1 MKTQLQS
8 ISSGPQILSH
18 FKKYFDSIPDHRNGS
33 NVSIPIGDAVMSAY
47 AMFALKFPSAL
58 KFENDMKD
66 EAKRHNLKN
75 MYNIENMLS
84 DTQMR
89 TIVDDIPT
97 SSFRSLYNDIFKKIQ
112 RDKKLIP
119 FEFININNIPHY
131 QLLIDGTEFFSSHE
145 VSCDLCN
152 VKVHKKVDKKT
163 GEITET
169 KTYTHSMLN
178 AVIAHSNMKTVIPL
192 MGEPIVKQNGD
203 TKYDCELKALKRLL
217 KKFRQDHPK
226 LKVVL
231 TADALYATG
240 SLIKLLKQYGISF
253 IINVKP
259 KKNTTLFKIVDG
271 KDSDGKIEH
280 YQYSEET
287 GEKIIKTITHKHRY
301 ANGIPMDN
309 ESSLD
314 LKVNFIEYWEDTNWI
329 NRKKEECHEPRHFS
343 WVTDINLNKASIKTV
358 MKGGRNRWCIEN
370 EVFNTLKNHGYNY
383 DRNYGHG
390 YKNLANNFA
399 MLMMLAFTFDQVLE
413 MCSKQFKT
421 LLKKYRLKSTIW
433 EKIRFYYQDFLIKS
447 WDYLIEFLI
456 KVADGPVEL
465 NLNTS

>member
-18 FKKYFDSIPDHRNGS
+18 FKEYFDSIPDHRSGANI
-33 NVSIPIGDAVMSAY
+33 SIPLGDAMMAAY
-47 AMFALKFPSAL
+47 SMFALKFPSTL
-58 KFENDMKD
+58 KFEKDLKD
-66 EAKRHNLKN
+66 EAKQNNLKT
-75 MYNIENMLS
+75 MYGVQNIPS

-89 TIVDDIPT
+89 AIIDEVPT
-97 SSFRSLYNDIFKKIQ
+97 SSLRGLYKNIFMKIQ
-112 RDKKLIP
+112 RDKKLVP
-119 FEFININNIPHY
+119 FEFIKINKIPYY
-131 QLLIDGTEFFSSHE
+131 QLIIDGTEFFSSNE
-145 VSCDLCN
+145 VCCENCN
-152 VKVHKKVDKKT
+152 VKVHKKINKTT

-178 AVIAHSNMKTVIPL
+178 TVIAHPKMKTVIPL
-192 MGEPIVKQNGD
+192 MGEPIVKQPGE
-203 TKYDCELKALKRLL
+203 TKYDCELNALKRLL

-226 LKVVL
+226 LKVILV
-231 TADALYATG
+231 ADALYATG
-240 SLIKLLKQYGISF
+240 SLINLLKQYDMSF

-259 KKNTTLFKIVDG
+259 KRNTTLFKIIDG
-271 KDSDGKIEH
+271 KDRVGKIEH
-280 YQYSEET
+280 YQSEEEI
-287 GEKIIKTITHKHRY
+287 GEKIIKTVRHKYRY
-301 ANGIPMDN
+301 ANGAPMDN

-314 LKVNFIEYWEDTNWI
+314 LKVNFIEYWEDKNWI
-329 NRKKEECHEPRHFS
+329 NRKNEKCHEPRHFS
-343 WVTDINLNKASIKTV
+343 WVTDIHLNKGSIRTV

-399 MLMMLAFTFDQVLE
+399 ILMMLAFTFDQVLE
-413 MCSKQFKT
+413 MCSKKFQT
-421 LLKKYRLKSTIW
+421 LLKKYRLKSTVW

-447 WDYLIEFLI
+447 WDYLIDFLI
-456 KVADGPVEL
+456 KVADDPAEL